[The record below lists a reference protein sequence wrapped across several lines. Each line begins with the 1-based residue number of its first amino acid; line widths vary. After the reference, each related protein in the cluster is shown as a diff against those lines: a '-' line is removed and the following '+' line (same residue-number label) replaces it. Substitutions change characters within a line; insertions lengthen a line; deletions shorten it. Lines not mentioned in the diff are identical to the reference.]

1 LRRAC
6 HGVRV
11 TDTVIED
18 PSEPT
23 SPLAI
28 PDYRR
33 FWLARFLATFAT
45 LSMVVLIGYQTYDI
59 ARGDYGMD
67 RPTAAFM
74 LGLLGLAQFL
84 PLFILT
90 PVAGWAADRF
100 DRRRVVLFANVIDTC
115 IAVILGLLTHADALT
130 LPLIFSLAA
139 AHGAARVF
147 NGPALSA
154 IAPNIVP
161 PRLLPKAIAL
171 SSIAWQAATVIG
183 PAAGGLLFA
192 RSESMPYLM
201 SAVMLLLSGLLIS
214 SVRPVRAAQVGPAR
228 NPLKQIVEGFQFV
241 WRERFL
247 LGCISLD
254 LFAVLLS
261 GATAMLPVFARDIL
275 EVGPE
280 GLGIMR
286 GAPAAGAAIVALW
299 LSFKPFETNV
309 GVKMLWSVVVF
320 GAATAIFA
328 VSRNFMLSLAM
339 LALLGAADMVSVFV
353 RSSLVQLNTPD
364 DKRGRVSA
372 ISGLAIS
379 ASNELGELRA
389 GLVAGLIGVTGA
401 VAFGG
406 IGAIVVTAIW
416 AWIFPELRKARTFA
430 PIFLQEQNSKESAS

>member
-1 LRRAC
+1 M
-6 HGVRV
+6 
-11 TDTVIED
+11 TDTAIA
-18 PSEPT
+18 PPAEPG
-23 SPLAI
+23 SPLQIA
-28 PDYRR
+28 DYRR

-67 RPTAAFM
+67 KPAAAFM

-84 PLFILT
+84 PLFLLT

-100 DRRRVVLFANVIDTC
+100 DRRRVVLFANLIDTA
-115 IAVILGLLTHADALT
+115 IAVMLALLTHAGALN
-130 LPLIFSLAA
+130 LPIIFALAA

-171 SSIAWQAATVIG
+171 SSIAWQAGTVIG
-183 PAAGGLLFA
+183 PAAGGFLFA
-192 RSESMPYLM
+192 HTESLPYFL
-201 SAVMLLLSGLLIS
+201 SAIMLVASGLLIS
-214 SVRPVRAAQVGPAR
+214 MVRPVRAIQAGPAR
-228 NPLKQIVEGFQFV
+228 NPLKQIAEGFHFV
-241 WRERFL
+241 WHERFL

-254 LFAVLLS
+254 LFAVLLG

-275 EVGPE
+275 QVGPE

-286 GAPAAGAAIVALW
+286 GVPAVGAALVALW
-299 LSFKPFETNV
+299 LSFRPFENNV
-309 GVKMLWSVVVF
+309 GVKMLWSVVIF

-328 VSRNFMLSLAM
+328 VSRNFVLSLAM

-353 RSSLVQLNTPD
+353 RNSLIQLNTPD

-389 GLVAGLIGVTGA
+389 GLVAGVIGVTGA

-406 IGAIVVTAIW
+406 IGAIFVTAIW
-416 AWIFPELRKARTFA
+416 AWIFPELRKARTFD
-430 PIFLQEQNSKESAS
+430 PIFLHKDNAKESAS